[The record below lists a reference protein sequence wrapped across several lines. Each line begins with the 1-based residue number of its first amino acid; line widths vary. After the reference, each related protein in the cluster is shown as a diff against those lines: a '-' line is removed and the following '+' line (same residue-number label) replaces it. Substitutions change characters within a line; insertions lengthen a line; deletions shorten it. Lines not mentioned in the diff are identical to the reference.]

1 MRPDKKLTSALF
13 YLATTMPLFLP
24 GMVNAATTANM
35 SQVDAFIHNVIT
47 ALSGVAGLIATGF
60 FVLGGLKYITSSGN
74 PHNLE
79 HAKRT
84 IVYSALGLAI
94 TIAAFVI
101 SNIVTSL
108 ASSAFNG

>member
-1 MRPDKKLTSALF
+1 MNVSPVIHSFLSPI
-13 YLATTMPLFLP
+13 LA
-24 GMVNAATTANM
+24 
-35 SQVDAFIHNVIT
+35 S
-47 ALSGVAGLIATGF
+47 
-60 FVLGGLKYITSSGN
+60 LGGFAVLICTFFLVWGGVSYITSSGN